1 MPLAIIGH
9 AIVSVD
15 GRIADAAGEMPG
27 ALRNEADWRRFQRR
41 LDEAALV
48 VVGRLGHRRHPNPG
62 RRRLVATRSVAA
74 LSPDPQDARAS
85 LWNPAGLDFDAALAS
100 LGVAE
105 GVVAVA
111 GVFDLLLDR
120 FTAFDLAE
128 HHALALGPGLPC
140 FAGGHPRQVLA
151 SAGLRPAGWEM
162 LDPAGPVSLT
172 EWRREAAP

>member
-1 MPLAIIGH
+1 MPLSIIGH

-15 GRIADAAGEMPG
+15 GRIADASGAMPD

-74 LSPDPQDARAS
+74 LSPDPRDARAS
-85 LWNPAGLDFDAALAS
+85 LWNPAGLPFDAALAS

-105 GVVAVA
+105 GTVAVA
-111 GVFDLLLDR
+111 GVFDLFLDR

-128 HHALALGPGLPC
+128 NHAFVMGPGLPC
-140 FAGGHPRQVLA
+140 FSGGHPREVLA
-151 SAGLRPAGWEM
+151 GVGLRPAGWAI
-162 LDPAGPVSLT
+162 LDPKGPVSLA
-172 EWRREAAP
+172 EWRRDAAP